1 MYISATVSAFLD
13 TAKTE
18 SSVLFSPY
26 KALGAWNLRT
36 YFYPGPIS
44 PGSKITDLR
53 HNYLERKKKKEK
65 KKYNLGSQP
74 RRETLT
80 RDDPDGDVHVVD
92 LLGEG
97 GSNHS
102 RADEQPSCH
111 HYQPMSKAVTQDCGK
126 GRCRGGKGQKGACEC
141 GLRCWLRCGLEGVM

>member
-53 HNYLERKKKKEK
+53 HNYLERKKKKRK
-65 KKYNLGSQP
+65 
-74 RRETLT
+74 RRNTIWV
-80 RDDPDGDVHVVD
+80 PSH
-92 LLGEG
+92 GER
-97 GSNHS
+97 HS
-102 RADEQPSCH
+102 PEMT
-111 HYQPMSKAVTQDCGK
+111 PM
-126 GRCRGGKGQKGACEC
+126 EMYM
-141 GLRCWLRCGLEGVM
+141 W

>member
-53 HNYLERKKKKEK
+53 HNYLEKKKKKGKEEIQF
-65 KKYNLGSQP
+65 GFP
-74 RRETLT
+74 ATER
-80 RDDPDGDVHVVD
+80 
-92 LLGEG
+92 
-97 GSNHS
+97 HS
-102 RADEQPSCH
+102 PEMT
-111 HYQPMSKAVTQDCGK
+111 PM
-126 GRCRGGKGQKGACEC
+126 EMYM
-141 GLRCWLRCGLEGVM
+141 W